1 MFECLCVFMCYSIL
15 TVFVD
20 CSLSTLALSETKSF
34 CVYPSCPLIV
44 EEIVDIVQICLSS
57 PVI

>member
-1 MFECLCVFMCYSIL
+1 MYCSIL
-15 TVFVD
+15 TVFVV

-34 CVYPSCPLIV
+34 CVSPSCPLIV
-44 EEIVDIVQICLSS
+44 EEFVDMVQICSS